1 MLRRH
6 YSIMCVCV
14 CIVCMQLCY
23 DSNFLEKVL
32 AKMARE
38 CQSRGR
44 AEISAAVL
52 EYAGKIELCNRCLLP
67 PSHALTKLTSH
78 THIHT
83 DICTYT
89 RIQCLLTLSHNCSW
103 CGALY
108 GFTYQRQ
115 VVRSF
120 FVLFCIADS
129 VFLRFGFVVDKLI
142 GWILNSYLARSAPLS
157 LSLCRVFKCPK
168 DTFTVHPRTSL
179 VLFLQIMQTEQS
191 NCKYEW
197 EQFPIWPTW
206 FKLTPRIWR
215 KQIRMLKSSVLDC

>member
-6 YSIMCVCV
+6 YSIICVCV
-14 CIVCMQLCY
+14 CVYCVYMYVCMQLCY

-52 EYAGKIELCNRCLLP
+52 EYAGKIELCNRCFLP

-142 GWILNSYLARSAPLS
+142 GWILNSYLLHIKRVSNYSARLDFCLHLKPVAVL
-157 LSLCRVFKCPK
+157 FNN
-168 DTFTVHPRTSL
+168 TFSVVNCWL
-179 VLFLQIMQTEQS
+179 VLLLLLLLLYQTHEH
-191 NCKYEW
+191 
-197 EQFPIWPTW
+197 F
-206 FKLTPRIWR
+206 
-215 KQIRMLKSSVLDC
+215 